1 MSYQRRRRITMTVY
15 VDPDQKATLDRL
27 SKVTRVPSAEYVRE
41 GIDIVLTKYKKHLR
55 WAVTHGLR

>member
-1 MSYQRRRRITMTVY
+1 MTVY